1 MAVKVILTAI
11 KKLISPAVGGH
22 EAETTSGLTQSL
34 QANLRSYRDLM
45 QRDTVYQDL
54 ATKVLHYKDAYQL
67 TDEHADQ
74 SFGADLP
81 AQEVYLEFVPEGLS
95 LMLVLDETLCTLH
108 EEDKRS
114 TAPSAAAVHR
124 APQAPK
130 SLLSV
135 SDQKTVQSLV
145 QFIVSLGIF
154 PYLSPLLDSLLRVRL
169 SHAKMVEK
177 CTEEEMSRDERDHY
191 LYKSCRVLVRCFE
204 NPVLGPNLIS
214 QHFSDVLAALV
225 QTCYAPRGSS
235 QSTRRRGDST
245 EHARTKQQCS
255 PGDIKVKDSEAE
267 PSLERETVFISLS
280 EREWCTDALRKLLN
294 KTYQPLVVR
303 ELLILQKMASAGH
316 PTARGTDHTHT
327 HLELLLRVL
336 TCYS

>member
-1 MAVKVILTAI
+1 MIRRPPR
-11 KKLISPAVGGH
+11 S
-22 EAETTSGLTQSL
+22 TQS
-34 QANLRSYRDLM
+34 RS
-45 QRDTVYQDL
+45 
-54 ATKVLHYKDAYQL
+54 
-67 TDEHADQ
+67 
-74 SFGADLP
+74 
-81 AQEVYLEFVPEGLS
+81 
-95 LMLVLDETLCTLH
+95 
-108 EEDKRS
+108 
-114 TAPSAAAVHR
+114 SAA
-124 APQAPK
+124 
-130 SLLSV
+130 
-135 SDQKTVQSLV
+135 SDV
-145 QFIVSLGIF
+145 
-154 PYLSPLLDSLLRVRL
+154 
-169 SHAKMVEK
+169 
-177 CTEEEMSRDERDHY
+177 
-191 LYKSCRVLVRCFE
+191 YKRQVLVRCFE

-316 PTARGTDHTHT
+316 PTARGC
-327 HLELLLRVL
+327 LLYTSPSPRDATLSRMP
-336 TCYS
+336 SSA